1 MTLTGESGSAG
12 SSAIPSIALN
22 DENTMPVLGVG
33 VADLSEGEAEH
44 AVSAA
49 LEIGCRLIDT
59 AAAYG
64 NEAAVGRAIAAS
76 GIPRAE
82 LFVTTKLATEDH
94 GFSRAQAACTE
105 SLERLGL
112 DYVDLYLIHW
122 PAPGQGKYVDAF
134 GGMIQS
140 RGEGHAR
147 SIGVSN
153 FTDDHLSTVI
163 DLTFVTP
170 VVNQIELHPLLNQ
183 ADLRKVNA
191 EHNVVTQS
199 YTPLVLGKLMD
210 NPTVTSVAAEHGK
223 TPAQVLLRWNV
234 QLGNS
239 VIFRSSKAEHIAGN
253 LDIFDFELA
262 GEHMD
267 AINGLNDGTR
277 LRPDPD
283 SYEGS

>member
-1 MTLTGESGSAG
+1 MTLTGQSGVVV
-12 SSAIPSIALN
+12 PSIALN
-22 DENTMPVLGVG
+22 DENTMPVLGLG
-33 VADLSEGEAEH
+33 VAELSDDEAER

-49 LEIGCRLIDT
+49 LEMGCRLIDT

-82 LFVTTKLATEDH
+82 LFVTTKLDTSDH
-94 GFSRAQAACTE
+94 GLAKAQEAGVA

-112 DYVDLYLIHW
+112 EYVDLYLVHW
-122 PAPGQGKYVDAF
+122 PAPSLGKYVDAF
-134 GGMIQS
+134 GGLIQS

-153 FTDDHLSTVI
+153 FTEEHLSTVI

-170 VVNQIELHPLLNQ
+170 AVNQIELHPLLNQ
-183 ADLRKVNA
+183 AELRKANA
-191 EHNVVTQS
+191 QHNVVTQS
-199 YTPLVLGKLMD
+199 CTPLVLGKLRD
-210 NPTVTSVAAEHGK
+210 NATVTSIAGEYGK
-223 TPAQVLLRWNV
+223 TPAQVLLRWNL

-239 VIFRSSKAEHIAGN
+239 VIFRSTKPEHIAGN
-253 LDIFDFELA
+253 LDVFDFELA
-262 GEHMD
+262 SAHMD

-277 LRPDPD
+277 LRPDPNTFD
-283 SYEGS
+283 GA

>member
-1 MTLTGESGSAG
+1 MNELTGESGSA
-12 SSAIPSIALN
+12 APSIALN
-22 DENTMPVLGVG
+22 DENTMPALGLGV
-33 VADLSEGEAEH
+33 AELSDDETER

-82 LFVTTKLATEDH
+82 LFVTTKLATSDQ
-94 GFSRAQAACTE
+94 GFKGAMDACTA

-122 PAPGQGKYVDAF
+122 PAPSLGNYVNSF

-140 RGEGHAR
+140 RGDGQAR

-153 FTDDHLSTVI
+153 FTEEHLTTVI

-170 VVNQIELHPLLNQ
+170 AVNQIELHPLLNQ
-183 ADLRKVNA
+183 EALRKTNA

-199 YTPLVLGKLMD
+199 YTPLALGKLID
-210 NPTVTSVAAEHGK
+210 NPTVSSIAGEYGK
-223 TPAQVLLRWNV
+223 TASQVLLRWNL
-234 QLGNS
+234 QLGNA
-239 VIFRSSKAEHIAGN
+239 VVFRSAKEEHIATN
-253 LDIFDFELA
+253 MDVFDFELA
-262 GEHMD
+262 AEHMN

-283 SYEGS
+283 TYEGS

>member
-1 MTLTGESGSAG
+1 MTLTGESG
-12 SSAIPSIALN
+12 SAIPSIALN
-22 DENTMPVLGVG
+22 DENTMPVLGLG
-33 VADLSEGEAEH
+33 VADLSEDEAER
-44 AVSAA
+44 AVAAA

-64 NEAAVGRAIAAS
+64 NEAGVGRAIAAS

-82 LFVTTKLATEDH
+82 LFVTTKLATPEH
-94 GFSRAQAACTE
+94 GFSKAQQACSA

-122 PAPGQGKYVDAF
+122 PAPAQGKYVDAF

-153 FTDDHLSTVI
+153 FTEDYLSTVI

-170 VVNQIELHPLLNQ
+170 VVNQVELHPLLNQ
-183 ADLRKVNA
+183 ADLRKANA

-210 NPTVTSVAAEHGK
+210 NPTLNSVAAEYGK

-239 VIFRSSKAEHIAGN
+239 VIFRSSRPEHIATN
-253 LDIFDFELA
+253 VDIFDFELA

-277 LRPDPD
+277 LRPDPNT
-283 SYEGS
+283 YEGP

>member
-1 MTLTGESGSAG
+1 MTLTGESGA
-12 SSAIPSIALN
+12 AIPSIALN
-22 DENTMPVLGVG
+22 DENTMPVLGLG
-33 VADLSEGEAEH
+33 VADLSEDETER

-82 LFVTTKLATEDH
+82 LFVTTKLATADH
-94 GFSRAQAACTE
+94 GFTGAQQGCTA

-122 PAPGQGKYVDAF
+122 PAPSVGKYVDAF
-134 GGMIQS
+134 GGLIQS
-140 RGEGHAR
+140 RGNGHAR

-153 FTDDHLSTVI
+153 FTEDHLSMVI

-183 ADLRKVNA
+183 DDLRKANA
-191 EHNVVTQS
+191 QHNVVTQS
-199 YTPLVLGKLMD
+199 YTPLALGKLMD
-210 NPTVTSVAAEHGK
+210 NPAVTSVAAEYGK

-239 VIFRSSKAEHIAGN
+239 VIFRSSKPERIASN

-262 GEHMD
+262 DEHMD

-277 LRPDPD
+277 LRPDPNT
-283 SYEGS
+283 YEG

>member
-1 MTLTGESGSAG
+1 MTGESGA
-12 SSAIPSIALN
+12 AAVPSITLN
-22 DENTMPVLGVG
+22 DENTIPVLGLG
-33 VADLSEGEAEH
+33 TADLSDDETER

-49 LEIGCRLIDT
+49 LELGCRLIDT

-82 LFVTTKLATEDH
+82 IFVTTKLATENH
-94 GFSRAQAACTE
+94 GFQGAQDACKA

-122 PAPGQGKYVDAF
+122 PAPAQGKYVDSW
-134 GGMIQS
+134 GGLIQS

-153 FTDDHLSTVI
+153 FTAEYLELVI

-170 VVNQIELHPLLNQ
+170 AINQIELHPLLTQ
-183 ADLRKVNA
+183 EDVCKANA
-191 EHNVVTQS
+191 GHQIVTQA
-199 YTPLVLGKLMD
+199 YTPLALGQLAD
-210 NPTVTSVAAEHGK
+210 NPTVTSIAGEYGK
-223 TPAQVLLRWNV
+223 TASQVLLRWNI

-239 VIFRSSKAEHIAGN
+239 VVFRSDNAEHIAGN
-253 LDIFDFELA
+253 LDVFDFELA
-262 GEHMD
+262 TEHTN
-267 AINGLNDGTR
+267 ALNGLNDGTR
-277 LRPDPD
+277 LRPDPET
-283 SYEGS
+283 YAGT

>member
-1 MTLTGESGSAG
+1 MTLTGEAG
-12 SSAIPSIALN
+12 TAVPSIALN
-22 DENTMPVLGVG
+22 DENTMPVLGLG
-33 VADLSEGEAEH
+33 VAEISDDETER

-82 LFVTTKLATEDH
+82 LFVTSKLATEDH
-94 GFSRAQAACTE
+94 GFAKAQEACSA

-112 DYVDLYLIHW
+112 DYVDLYLVHW
-122 PAPGQGKYVDAF
+122 PAPGAGKYVDSF
-134 GGMIQS
+134 GGLIQS

-153 FTDDHLSTVI
+153 FTEEHLSMVI
-163 DLTFVTP
+163 DLAFVTP
-170 VVNQIELHPLLNQ
+170 AVNQIELHPLLNQ
-183 ADLRKVNA
+183 TEMRKANA

-199 YTPLVLGKLMD
+199 YTPLALGKLVD
-210 NPTVTSVAAEHGK
+210 NPTVTSVAGEYGK

-239 VIFRSSKAEHIAGN
+239 VIFRSTKAERIASN
-253 LDIFDFELA
+253 LHIFDFELA
-262 GEHMD
+262 AEHMD

-277 LRPDPD
+277 LRPDPNTYDD
-283 SYEGS
+283 S

>member
-1 MTLTGESGSAG
+1 LTLTGQSGATV
-12 SSAIPSIALN
+12 PSIALN
-22 DENTMPVLGVG
+22 DENTMPVLGLG
-33 VADLSEGEAEH
+33 VAELSDDETER

-82 LFVTTKLATEDH
+82 LFVTTKLATADQ
-94 GFSRAQAACTE
+94 GFSKAPEACTA

-122 PAPGQGKYVDAF
+122 PASSLGNYVDAW
-134 GGMIQS
+134 GGLLQS
-140 RGEGHAR
+140 RGDGHAR

-153 FTDDHLSTVI
+153 FTEDHLSTAI

-170 VVNQIELHPLLNQ
+170 AVNQIELHPLLSQ
-183 ADLRKVNA
+183 ADMRKSNA
-191 EHNVVTQS
+191 QHNIVTQS
-199 YTPLVLGKLMD
+199 YTPLVLGRLMD
-210 NPTVTSVAAEHGK
+210 NPTVTSIAGEYGK
-223 TPAQVLLRWNV
+223 TPAQVLLRWNL
-234 QLGNS
+234 QLGNA
-239 VIFRSSKAEHIAGN
+239 VIFHSSNAERIASN
-253 LDIFDFELA
+253 LDVFDFELA
-262 GEHMD
+262 AEHME

-277 LRPDPD
+277 VREDPET
-283 SYEGS
+283 YAGN

>member
-1 MTLTGESGSAG
+1 MTLTGSAAER
-12 SSAIPSIALN
+12 SLIPSVTLN

-33 VADLSEGEAEH
+33 VAELSDTETER

-82 LFVTTKLATEDH
+82 IFVTTKLATPDQ
-94 GFSRAQAACTE
+94 GFTSSQEACKA
-105 SLERLGL
+105 SLDRLGL
-112 DYVDLYLIHW
+112 DYVDLFLIHW
-122 PAPGQGKYVDAF
+122 PAPQLGKYVDSF

-140 RGEGHAR
+140 RGDGYAR

-153 FTDDHLSTVI
+153 FTEEHLSTVI
-163 DLTFVTP
+163 DLTFFTP
-170 VVNQIELHPLLNQ
+170 AVNQVELHPLLNQ
-183 ADLRKVNA
+183 AELRKANA
-191 EHNVVTQS
+191 EHNVVTQAYS
-199 YTPLVLGKLMD
+199 PLALGRLLD
-210 NPTVTSVAAEHGK
+210 NPTVTSVAAEYGR

-239 VIFRSSKAEHIAGN
+239 VVFRSGKPERIASN

-262 GEHMD
+262 AEHMD
-267 AINGLNDGTR
+267 ALSGLNDGTR
-277 LRPDPD
+277 VREDPLTYTD
-283 SYEGS
+283 T